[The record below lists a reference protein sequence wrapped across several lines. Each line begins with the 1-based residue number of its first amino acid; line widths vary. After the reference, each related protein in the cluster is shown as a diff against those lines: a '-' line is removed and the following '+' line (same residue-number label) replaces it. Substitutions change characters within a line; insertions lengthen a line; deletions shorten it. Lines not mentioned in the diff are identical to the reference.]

1 MVPGQPTGVTATRK
15 TSSGNTRKIDVAF
28 TAPASGGSPT
38 GYRLYSIPSAF
49 SSPSTCKETAATS
62 VTADRTAC
70 LAITAL
76 STATACE
83 AVLGSTAAVGIA
95 AGATKIDAGAANSI
109 ELASADPSIYAGQ
122 KLRLA
127 DKSGQTCAAAPKGS
141 DLVVASVSG
150 AVITFTTDLTAGDS
164 SANANCEII
173 RGPVCT
179 YAPRGDG
186 QDLGGTTSPFTWVGG
201 SAGDGVAYKFYVVAY
216 VRAPPSSFPRPRRT
230 CSNLQR
236 CGAECR
242 RQRAELGDH
251 HHGGRDWRSPRLAL
265 CHHRRTSSW
274 HRHCR
279 RGHLH
284 ERHRKR
290 AGGRLHG
297 DSDT

>member
-83 AVLGSTAAVGIA
+83 AVLGSTAAAGIA
-95 AGATKIDAGAANSI
+95 AGATAVDAGAANSI

-164 SANANCEII
+164 SANTKCVIGRAQPN
-173 RGPVCT
+173 GATPDV
-179 YAPRGDG
+179 APTVAP
-186 QDLGGTTSPFTWVGG
+186 LITAVVGG
-201 SAGDGVAYKFYVVAY
+201 SNTASVFFDPPTDCAQYSHQAITCASWSYTVQTYTGGSMTGTVSGSASPIVVTSLTSNTDYAFRVLAVNTISESSPASAESPS
-216 VRAPPSSFPRPRRT
+216 VRVS
-230 CSNLQR
+230 
-236 CGAECR
+236 
-242 RQRAELGDH
+242 
-251 HHGGRDWRSPRLAL
+251 
-265 CHHRRTSSW
+265 
-274 HRHCR
+274 
-279 RGHLH
+279 
-284 ERHRKR
+284 
-290 AGGRLHG
+290 
-297 DSDT
+297 